1 MLLGKRGVWIVL
13 AVSAAIF
20 SIAPSLTHSLGWLVT
35 CKEEKRGRGIG
46 KEKKK
51 ENEYEAVSDG
61 FCCCYCKKHFV
72 QIIILRL

>member
-46 KEKKK
+46 KEKKRK
-51 ENEYEAVSDG
+51 KMSMRLLVMDFVVVIVSVVERKLE
-61 FCCCYCKKHFV
+61 F
-72 QIIILRL
+72 